1 MKNSD
6 YSDIVK
12 ELGTNLEHE
21 YDVEID
27 IHYIKSTNSVE
38 LSKIIVPKD
47 KRNNGIGKSIMD
59 KICEF
64 LDKYSLRM
72 TLTPSNDFGGTK
84 PRLKLFYKKFGFV
97 PYKGFEFKN
106 TMIRLPK

>member
-1 MKNSD
+1 MDNIN
-6 YSDIVK
+6 YSLLVN
-12 ELGTNLEHE
+12 ELGANLEHE

-38 LSKIIVPKD
+38 LSKIVVPKD
-47 KRNNGIGKSIMD
+47 KRNRGIGKFVMD

-72 TLTPSNDFGGTK
+72 TLTPASDFGGNK
-84 PRLKLFYKKFGFV
+84 PRLKLFYKKFGV
-97 PYKGFEFKN
+97 IPYKGFEFKN
-106 TMIRLPK
+106 TMIRNPK